1 MEQKT
6 VDMILISIQ
15 NLLKN
20 QKSMGSKFVKLTE
33 TFKNTIKKMEK
44 KNNGMYEKRMKQ
56 IEEPLESLKVVVHK
70 YSEDVDLINLNDN
83 NLTEMYSK
91 IKASKEIVE
100 KLKHDDIE
108 KINKK
113 IDESEKRI
121 YEQNTGHW
129 EGTACMLCICICC
142 IVKLNNQKIFL

>member
-15 NLLKN
+15 NLLKD

-83 NLTEMYSK
+83 NLTEMFSK
-91 IKASKEIVE
+91 IKASEEIVE

-108 KINKK
+108 KMNKK
-113 IDESEKRI
+113 IDSI
-121 YEQNTGHW
+121 
-129 EGTACMLCICICC
+129 
-142 IVKLNNQKIFL
+142 